1 MTCLRD
7 KVLGK
12 SMHIEYTTQL
22 WQERATAHWM
32 LLDVVGSG
40 RTMEEA
46 IRTVDEAI
54 RLFLLRAADTGSLN
68 EALQEAGYKLNQ

>member
-1 MTCLRD
+1 
-7 KVLGK
+7 
-12 SMHIEYTTQL
+12 
-22 WQERATAHWM
+22 M

-40 RTMEEA
+40 RTLEEA

-54 RLFLLRAADTGSLN
+54 RLFLLRVADTGSLN